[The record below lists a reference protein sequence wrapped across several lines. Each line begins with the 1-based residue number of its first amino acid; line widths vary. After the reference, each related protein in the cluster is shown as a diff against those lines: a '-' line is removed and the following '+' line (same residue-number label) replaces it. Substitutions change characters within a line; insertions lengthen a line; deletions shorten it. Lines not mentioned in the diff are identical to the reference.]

1 MTGRSLLK
9 LVLVVFVTL
18 LVQSTIG
25 VDITI
30 FGAHPDLM
38 LLLPIAAGIA
48 GDAEEG
54 AVMGFVAGLAADLLL
69 PTPFG
74 LSALVF
80 CLVGFAV
87 GASTGAVTR
96 EVWWFPPLVALA
108 ASAVAVMLYA
118 VIGAVLGQE
127 QFLRVDLA
135 AYRRRRRHRQRHPG
149 RPGCPDGR
157 LGPRAGLGRRRPALD
172 GRRPLVSGVAG
183 GRP

>member
-1 MTGRSLLK
+1 
-9 LVLVVFVTL
+9 
-18 LVQSTIG
+18 
-25 VDITI
+25 
-30 FGAHPDLM
+30 
-38 LLLPIAAGIA
+38 
-48 GDAEEG
+48 
-54 AVMGFVAGLAADLLL
+54 MGFVAGLAADLLL

-74 LSALVF
+74 LSALVC

-135 AYRRRRRHRQRHPG
+135 AIVAVVAIVNAILAAA
-149 RPGCPDGR
+149 GCPDGR
-157 LGPRAGLGRRRPALD
+157 LGPRAGLG
-172 GRRPLVSGVAG
+172 
-183 GRP
+183 